1 MNKHI
6 RAAFFDIDGTLLL
19 FGSHEMP
26 DSTVQ
31 ALHALQANGVKV
43 FIATGRPPG
52 APAASARFAKGELGR
67 LCHHERPVLLY
78 GGW

>member
-6 RAAFFDIDGTLLL
+6 RAAFFDIDGTLL

-31 ALHALQANGVKV
+31 ALHALQANGVKI
-43 FIATGRPPG
+43 FIATCRICP
-52 APAASARFAKGELGR
+52 
-67 LCHHERPVLLY
+67 LCKR
-78 GGW
+78 

>member
-6 RAAFFDIDGTLLL
+6 RAAFFDIDGTLL

-31 ALHALQANGVKV
+31 ALHALQANGVKFSSPRAV
-43 FIATGRPPG
+43 RRCTCRICP
-52 APAASARFAKGELGR
+52 
-67 LCHHERPVLLY
+67 LCKR
-78 GGW
+78 

>member
-43 FIATGRPPG
+43 FIATAVRRCTCRICP
-52 APAASARFAKGELGR
+52 
-67 LCHHERPVLLY
+67 LCKR
-78 GGW
+78 

>member
-31 ALHALQANGVKV
+31 ALHALQANGVKTLV
-43 FIATGRPPG
+43 LVTEKNRRCTCRICP
-52 APAASARFAKGELGR
+52 
-67 LCHHERPVLLY
+67 LCKR
-78 GGW
+78 

>member
-31 ALHALQANGVKV
+31 AVRRCTCR
-43 FIATGRPPG
+43 ICP
-52 APAASARFAKGELGR
+52 
-67 LCHHERPVLLY
+67 LCKR
-78 GGW
+78 